1 RPKDHR
7 RLIVGP
13 ASCRDAMFVETVCVK
28 VSRPVGTQCYVW
40 VPNVMSCQSYV
51 PGQDKHSVPTGRV
64 STFRDSATNIWS
76 RWDRDRFSIIDCLFV
91 ICARRSSELRPKY
104 HRRLIVGPASCR
116 DAMFVETVCVKVS
129 RPVG

>member
-1 RPKDHR
+1 S
-7 RLIVGP
+7 IVGP

-64 STFRDSATNIWS
+64 IPFTLLATNIWS
-76 RWDRDRFSIIDCLFV
+76 RWDRDRFSIIDCRFGIFDFGLN
-91 ICARRSSELRPKY
+91 
-104 HRRLIVGPASCR
+104 
-116 DAMFVETVCVKVS
+116 TVRGERQS
-129 RPVG
+129 IISNR